1 MGKTL
6 YLECYSGISEDMAAA
21 ALLDLGAEQTVMKA
35 ALASLPVGG
44 FRTEITRVRKSGV
57 DICNFQVIL
66 DEEHKNHAHDEENI
80 HKYWEYKE
88 INRIFTDSDMTE
100 RAMKTALHI
109 FDVLAEAKAKVYGV
123 PKEQTRFQETDSIVY
138 IAAVAICLDNLDI
151 TEVIVPELYEGKGAV
166 RCCQGM
172 LPVPVPEVVHIV
184 QQNRIPLK
192 ITEFEGE
199 LMTPAGAAVAAALR
213 TSGQL
218 PENFVI
224 QKTGMGAGKKN
235 HNCPGILRAMV
246 LREKTKRQENLQGRD
261 RIWHLET
268 NIDDCTGEE
277 LGNVM
282 KLLFEAGAKDVYY
295 TPIYMK
301 KNRPAYE
308 LSVICTEETRNIL
321 ENIIFEETTTIG
333 IRRTEMERTVLKREI
348 HLLEA
353 EGFPVKAKI
362 CTLPDGSRRCY
373 PEHDSAAALA
383 ADRRISYREAW
394 QKIRECWK
402 KKGEAE

>member
-57 DICNFQVIL
+57 DVCNFQVIL

-88 INRIFTDSDMTE
+88 INRIFTDSDMTK

-109 FDVLAEAKAKVYGV
+109 FDVLAEAKAKVDGV

-192 ITEFEGE
+192 ITEFEGG
-199 LMTPAGAAVAAALR
+199 LVTPAGAAVAAALR

-218 PENFVI
+218 PENLVI

>member
-57 DICNFQVIL
+57 DACNFQVIL

-88 INRIFTDSDMTE
+88 INRIFTDSDMTK

-109 FDVLAEAKAKVYGV
+109 FDVLAEAKAKVDGV
-123 PKEQTRFQETDSIVY
+123 PKEQTRFQEMDSIVY

-192 ITEFEGE
+192 ITEFEGG
-199 LMTPAGAAVAAALR
+199 LVTPAGAAVAAALR

-218 PENFVI
+218 PENLVI

>member
-21 ALLDLGAEQTVMKA
+21 ALLDLGAEQTVMEA

-57 DICNFQVIL
+57 DACDFQVIL

-123 PKEQTRFQETDSIVY
+123 PKEQTRFQEMDSIVY

-166 RCCQGM
+166 RCRQGM

-199 LMTPAGAAVAAALR
+199 LVTPAGAAVAAALR

-218 PENFVI
+218 PENLVI

-402 KKGEAE
+402 KKGETE

>member
-57 DICNFQVIL
+57 DACNFQVIL

-123 PKEQTRFQETDSIVY
+123 PKEQTRFQEMDSIVY

-172 LPVPVPEVVHIV
+172 LPVPAPEVVYIV

-192 ITEFEGE
+192 ITEVEGE
-199 LMTPAGAAVAAALR
+199 LVTPAGAAVTAALR

>member
-21 ALLDLGAEQTVMKA
+21 ALLDLGAEQTVMEA

-57 DICNFQVIL
+57 DACNFQVIL
-66 DEEHKNHAHDEENI
+66 DEEHKNHVHDEGNI
-80 HKYWEYKE
+80 YKYWEYKE

-123 PKEQTRFQETDSIVY
+123 PKEQIRFQETDSIVY

-172 LPVPVPEVVHIV
+172 LPVPAPEVVYIV

-192 ITEFEGE
+192 ITEVEGE
-199 LMTPAGAAVAAALR
+199 LVTPAGAAVAAALR

-218 PENFVI
+218 PENLVI

>member
-57 DICNFQVIL
+57 DVCNFQVIL
-66 DEEHKNHAHDEENI
+66 DEEHENHAHDEENI

-88 INRIFTDSDMTE
+88 INRIFTDSDMTK

-109 FDVLAEAKAKVYGV
+109 FDVLAEAKAKVDGV
-123 PKEQTRFQETDSIVY
+123 PKEQTRFQEMDSLVY

-192 ITEFEGE
+192 ITEFEGG
-199 LMTPAGAAVAAALR
+199 LVTPAGAAVAAALR

-218 PENFVI
+218 PENLVI

>member
-57 DICNFQVIL
+57 DVCNFQVIL

-199 LMTPAGAAVAAALR
+199 LVTPAGAAVAAALR

-268 NIDDCTGEE
+268 NIDDSTGEE

>member
-21 ALLDLGAEQTVMKA
+21 ALLDLGAEQTVMEA

-57 DICNFQVIL
+57 DACNFQVIL

-109 FDVLAEAKAKVYGV
+109 FDVLAEAKAKVDGV

-192 ITEFEGE
+192 ITEFEGG
-199 LMTPAGAAVAAALR
+199 LVTPAGAAVAAALR

-218 PENFVI
+218 PENLVI

>member
-57 DICNFQVIL
+57 DACNFQVIL

-123 PKEQTRFQETDSIVY
+123 PKEQTRFQEMDSIVY

-166 RCCQGM
+166 RCRQGM

-199 LMTPAGAAVAAALR
+199 LVTPAGAAVAAALR

-218 PENFVI
+218 PENLVI

>member
-21 ALLDLGAEQTVMKA
+21 ALLDLGAEQTAMEA

-44 FRTEITRVRKSGV
+44 FRTEITRVRKSGA
-57 DICNFQVIL
+57 DACDFQVIL
-66 DEEHKNHAHDEENI
+66 DEEYKNYVHDEGNI

-100 RAMKTALHI
+100 GAKKTALRI
-109 FDVLAEAKAKVYGV
+109 FDVLAEAKAKVYDV
-123 PKEQTRFQETDSIVY
+123 PKEQTRFQEADSIVY

-184 QQNRIPLK
+184 QKNRIPLK

-199 LMTPAGAAVAAALR
+199 LVTPAGAAVAAALR

-218 PENFVI
+218 PENLVI
-224 QKTGMGAGKKN
+224 QKTGMGVGKKN
-235 HNCPGILRAMV
+235 HNCSGILRAMV
-246 LREKTKRQENLQGRD
+246 LREKPKRQEKLQGRD

-277 LGNVM
+277 LGNTM

-348 HLLEA
+348 HLLDA

-402 KKGEAE
+402 KKGETE

>member
-21 ALLDLGAEQTVMKA
+21 ALLDLGAEQTVMEA

-57 DICNFQVIL
+57 DACDFQVIL

-123 PKEQTRFQETDSIVY
+123 PKEQTRFQEMDSIVY

-166 RCCQGM
+166 RCRQGM

-199 LMTPAGAAVAAALR
+199 LVTPAGAAVAAALC

-218 PENFVI
+218 PENLVI

>member
-57 DICNFQVIL
+57 DVCNFQVIL

-199 LMTPAGAAVAAALR
+199 LVTPAGAAVAAALR

>member
-21 ALLDLGAEQTVMKA
+21 ALLDLGAEQTVMEA
-35 ALASLPVGG
+35 VLASLPVGG

-57 DICNFQVIL
+57 DVCNFQVIL

-199 LMTPAGAAVAAALR
+199 LVTPAGAAVAAALR

-218 PENFVI
+218 PENLVI

>member
-57 DICNFQVIL
+57 DVCNFQVIL

-199 LMTPAGAAVAAALR
+199 LVTPAGAAVAAALR
-213 TSGQL
+213 TSGQ
-218 PENFVI
+218 PPGNFVI

-246 LREKTKRQENLQGRD
+246 LREKTKRQENLQGWD

>member
-57 DICNFQVIL
+57 DACNFQVIL
-66 DEEHKNHAHDEENI
+66 DEEHENHAHDEENI

-88 INRIFTDSDMTE
+88 INRIFTDSDMTK

-109 FDVLAEAKAKVYGV
+109 FDVLAEAKAKVDGV
-123 PKEQTRFQETDSIVY
+123 PKEQTRFQEMDSIVY

-192 ITEFEGE
+192 ITEFEGG
-199 LMTPAGAAVAAALR
+199 LVTPAGAAVAAALR

-218 PENFVI
+218 PENLVI

>member
-1 MGKTL
+1 MGKIL

-57 DICNFQVIL
+57 DACNFQVIL

-123 PKEQTRFQETDSIVY
+123 PKEQTRFQEMDSIVY

-166 RCCQGM
+166 RCRQGM

-199 LMTPAGAAVAAALR
+199 LVTPAGAAVAAALR

-218 PENFVI
+218 PENLVI

>member
-57 DICNFQVIL
+57 DVCNFQVIL

-123 PKEQTRFQETDSIVY
+123 PKEQTRFQEMDSIVY

-192 ITEFEGE
+192 ITEFEGG
-199 LMTPAGAAVAAALR
+199 LVTPAGAAVAAALR

-218 PENFVI
+218 PENLVI

>member
-57 DICNFQVIL
+57 DVCNFQVIL

-199 LMTPAGAAVAAALR
+199 LVTPAGAAVAAALR
-213 TSGQL
+213 TSGQ
-218 PENFVI
+218 PPGNFVI

-333 IRRTEMERTVLKREI
+333 IRGTEMERTVLKREI

>member
-57 DICNFQVIL
+57 DVCNFQVIL
-66 DEEHKNHAHDEENI
+66 DEEHENHAHDEENI

-88 INRIFTDSDMTE
+88 INRIFTDSDMTK

-109 FDVLAEAKAKVYGV
+109 FDVLAEAKAKVDGV
-123 PKEQTRFQETDSIVY
+123 PKEQTRFQEMDSIVY

-192 ITEFEGE
+192 ITEFEGG
-199 LMTPAGAAVAAALR
+199 LVTPAGAAVAAALR

-218 PENFVI
+218 PENLVI

-282 KLLFEAGAKDVYY
+282 KLLFEAGARDVYY

-308 LSVICTEETRNIL
+308 LSVICTEDTRNIL

-402 KKGEAE
+402 KKGETE

>member
-57 DICNFQVIL
+57 DVCNFQVIL

-184 QQNRIPLK
+184 QQNRIPLN

-199 LMTPAGAAVAAALR
+199 LVTPAGAAVAAALR

>member
-57 DICNFQVIL
+57 DACNFQVIL
-66 DEEHKNHAHDEENI
+66 DEEHKNHVHDEGNI

-123 PKEQTRFQETDSIVY
+123 PKEQTRFQEMDSIVY

-192 ITEFEGE
+192 ITELEGE
-199 LMTPAGAAVAAALR
+199 LVTPAGAAVAAALR

-218 PENFVI
+218 PENLVI

>member
-57 DICNFQVIL
+57 DVCNFQVIL
-66 DEEHKNHAHDEENI
+66 DEEHKIHAHDEENI

-184 QQNRIPLK
+184 QQNRIPLN

-199 LMTPAGAAVAAALR
+199 LVTPAGAAVAAALR

>member
-21 ALLDLGAEQTVMKA
+21 ALLDLGAEQKA
-35 ALASLPVGG
+35 MEKALASLPLGG
-44 FRTEITRVRKSGV
+44 FRTEITRVRKSGA
-57 DICNFQVIL
+57 DACDFQVVL
-66 DEEHKNHAHDEENI
+66 DEEHKNHVHDEGNI

-100 RAMKTALHI
+100 RAKKTALRI
-109 FDVLAEAKAKVYGV
+109 FDILAEAKAKVYDL
-123 PKEQTRFQETDSIVY
+123 PKEQIRFQEADSIVY
-138 IAAVAICLDNLDI
+138 IAAVAICMDNLDI
-151 TEVIVPELYEGKGAV
+151 TEVIIPELYEGKGTV
-166 RCCQGM
+166 QCCQGM

-184 QQNRIPLK
+184 QQNQIPMK
-192 ITEFEGE
+192 ITEVEGE
-199 LMTPAGAAVAAALR
+199 LITSAGAAVAAALR

-218 PENFVI
+218 PEKLVI
-224 QKTGMGAGKKN
+224 QKTGIGAGKKN
-235 HNCPGILRAMV
+235 YNCPGILRAMI
-246 LREKTKRQENLQGRD
+246 LGEKTKEQENLQVRD

-277 LGNVM
+277 LGNTM
-282 KLLFEAGAKDVYY
+282 KQLFEAGARDVYY

-308 LSVICTEETRNIL
+308 LSVICTEDSRNIL

-353 EGFPVKAKI
+353 EGFSVKAKI

-394 QKIRECWK
+394 QKIRDCWK

>member
-21 ALLDLGAEQTVMKA
+21 ALLDLGAEQTVMEA

-57 DICNFQVIL
+57 DACNFQVIL
-66 DEEHKNHAHDEENI
+66 DEEHKNHVHDEGNI

-199 LMTPAGAAVAAALR
+199 LVTPAGAAVAAALR

-402 KKGEAE
+402 KKGETE

>member
-21 ALLDLGAEQTVMKA
+21 ALLDLGAEQTVMEA
-35 ALASLPVGG
+35 ALASLSVGG

-57 DICNFQVIL
+57 DACNFQVIL
-66 DEEHKNHAHDEENI
+66 DEEYKNHVHDEGNI

-109 FDVLAEAKAKVYGV
+109 FDVLAEAKAKFYGV

-199 LMTPAGAAVAAALR
+199 LVTPAGAAVAAALR

-218 PENFVI
+218 PENLVI

-246 LREKTKRQENLQGRD
+246 LREKTKRQKNLQGRD

>member
-57 DICNFQVIL
+57 DVCNFQVIL

-109 FDVLAEAKAKVYGV
+109 FDVLAEAKAKVDGV
-123 PKEQTRFQETDSIVY
+123 PKEQTRFQEMDSIVY

-192 ITEFEGE
+192 ITEFEGG
-199 LMTPAGAAVAAALR
+199 LVTPAGAAVAAALR

-218 PENFVI
+218 PENLVI

>member
-57 DICNFQVIL
+57 DACNFQVIL

-123 PKEQTRFQETDSIVY
+123 PKEQIRFQETDSIVY

-172 LPVPVPEVVHIV
+172 LPVPAPEVVYIV

-192 ITEFEGE
+192 ITEVEGE
-199 LMTPAGAAVAAALR
+199 LVTPAGAAVTAALR

-218 PENFVI
+218 PENLVI

-282 KLLFEAGAKDVYY
+282 KLLFEAGARDVYY

-308 LSVICTEETRNIL
+308 LSVICTEDTRNIL

-402 KKGEAE
+402 KKGETE

>member
-57 DICNFQVIL
+57 DACNFQVIL

-123 PKEQTRFQETDSIVY
+123 PKEQTRFQEMDSIVY

-192 ITEFEGE
+192 ITELEGE
-199 LMTPAGAAVAAALR
+199 LVTPAGATA
-213 TSGQL
+213 SGK
-218 PENFVI
+218 P
-224 QKTGMGAGKKN
+224 
-235 HNCPGILRAMV
+235 CDP
-246 LREKTKRQENLQGRD
+246 
-261 RIWHLET
+261 
-268 NIDDCTGEE
+268 
-277 LGNVM
+277 
-282 KLLFEAGAKDVYY
+282 
-295 TPIYMK
+295 
-301 KNRPAYE
+301 KNRNGGRKE
-308 LSVICTEETRNIL
+308 KS
-321 ENIIFEETTTIG
+321 
-333 IRRTEMERTVLKREI
+333 
-348 HLLEA
+348 
-353 EGFPVKAKI
+353 
-362 CTLPDGSRRCY
+362 
-373 PEHDSAAALA
+373 
-383 ADRRISYREAW
+383 
-394 QKIRECWK
+394 
-402 KKGEAE
+402 

>member
-57 DICNFQVIL
+57 DACNFQVIL

-88 INRIFTDSDMTE
+88 INRIFTDSDMTK

-109 FDVLAEAKAKVYGV
+109 FDVLAEAKAKVDGV
-123 PKEQTRFQETDSIVY
+123 PKEQTRFQEMDSIVY

-192 ITEFEGE
+192 ITEFEGG

-218 PENFVI
+218 PENLVI

>member
-21 ALLDLGAEQTVMKA
+21 ALLDLGAEQTVMEA

-57 DICNFQVIL
+57 DVCNFQVIL

-199 LMTPAGAAVAAALR
+199 LVTPAGAAVAAALR

-218 PENFVI
+218 PENLVI

>member
-57 DICNFQVIL
+57 DVCNFQVIL

-88 INRIFTDSDMTE
+88 INRIFTDSDMTK

-109 FDVLAEAKAKVYGV
+109 FDVLAEAKAKVDGV
-123 PKEQTRFQETDSIVY
+123 PKEQTRFQEMDSIVY

-192 ITEFEGE
+192 ITEFEGG
-199 LMTPAGAAVAAALR
+199 LVTPAGAAVAAALR

-218 PENFVI
+218 PENLVI

>member
-21 ALLDLGAEQTVMKA
+21 ALLDLGAEQTVMET

-44 FRTEITRVRKSGV
+44 FRTEITRVRKSGT
-57 DICNFQVIL
+57 DACNFQVIL

-199 LMTPAGAAVAAALR
+199 LVTPAGAAVAAALR

-218 PENFVI
+218 PENLVI

-235 HNCPGILRAMV
+235 HNCLGILRAMV

>member
-21 ALLDLGAEQTVMKA
+21 ALLDLGAEQTVMEA

-57 DICNFQVIL
+57 DACNFQVIL

-199 LMTPAGAAVAAALR
+199 LVTPAGAAVAAALR

-218 PENFVI
+218 PENLVI

-235 HNCPGILRAMV
+235 HNCLGILRAMV

-402 KKGEAE
+402 KKGETE

>member
-21 ALLDLGAEQTVMKA
+21 ALLDLGAEQTVMEA

-57 DICNFQVIL
+57 DACNFQVIL

-192 ITEFEGE
+192 ITEFEGG
-199 LMTPAGAAVAAALR
+199 LVTPAGAAVAAALR

-218 PENFVI
+218 PENLVI

-246 LREKTKRQENLQGRD
+246 LREKTKSQENLQGRD

>member
-21 ALLDLGAEQTVMKA
+21 ALLDLGAEQTVMEA

-57 DICNFQVIL
+57 DACNFQVIL
-66 DEEHKNHAHDEENI
+66 DEEHKNHVHDEGNI

-109 FDVLAEAKAKVYGV
+109 FDVLAEAKAKAYGV
-123 PKEQTRFQETDSIVY
+123 PKEQIRFQETDSIVY

-172 LPVPVPEVVHIV
+172 LPVPAPEVVYIV

-192 ITEFEGE
+192 ITEVEGE
-199 LMTPAGAAVAAALR
+199 LVTPAGAAVTAALR

-224 QKTGMGAGKKN
+224 QKPGMGAGKKN

-282 KLLFEAGAKDVYY
+282 KLLFEAGARDVYY

-308 LSVICTEETRNIL
+308 LSVICTEDTRNIL

-402 KKGEAE
+402 KKGETE

>member
-57 DICNFQVIL
+57 DVCNFQVIL

-199 LMTPAGAAVAAALR
+199 LVTPAGAAVAAALR

-218 PENFVI
+218 PENLVI

>member
-21 ALLDLGAEQTVMKA
+21 ALLDLGAEQTVMEA

-57 DICNFQVIL
+57 DACDFQVIL

-123 PKEQTRFQETDSIVY
+123 PKEQTRFQEMDSIVY

-166 RCCQGM
+166 RCRQGM

-199 LMTPAGAAVAAALR
+199 LVTPAGAAVAAALR

-218 PENFVI
+218 PENLVI

>member
-57 DICNFQVIL
+57 DVCNFQVIL

-192 ITEFEGE
+192 ITEFEGG
-199 LMTPAGAAVAAALR
+199 LVTPAGAAVAAALR

-218 PENFVI
+218 PENLVI

>member
-57 DICNFQVIL
+57 DVCNFQVIL
-66 DEEHKNHAHDEENI
+66 DEEHKNHAHDEGNI
-80 HKYWEYKE
+80 YKYWEYKE

-192 ITEFEGE
+192 ITEFEGG
-199 LMTPAGAAVAAALR
+199 LVTPAGAAVAAALR

-218 PENFVI
+218 PENLVI

>member
-21 ALLDLGAEQTVMKA
+21 ALLDLGAEQTVMET

-57 DICNFQVIL
+57 DACNFQVIL

-199 LMTPAGAAVAAALR
+199 LVTPAGAAVAAALR

-218 PENFVI
+218 PENLVI

-235 HNCPGILRAMV
+235 HNCLGILRAMV